1 MSPGRS
7 GETSLSPFPILLT
20 QDNSLRLWV
29 STFKLAIDG
38 APKRTVRVLLPIMNT
53 ILNRVGSF
61 LHTVRRALSFVW
73 QSSPSLGSA
82 SIVVRVIQGLLPL
95 GALYLTKLLI
105 DAVTE
110 GLKLPWDDASL
121 THILAILAGVAGVAA
136 VSAIL
141 SAVAGLVSKIQ
152 SEVVTDHMYSVLQEK
167 SVEVDLEYYENARYQ
182 DTLHL
187 AQQEAPY
194 RPTAILNALL
204 QMGQNAISLL
214 TMAALLWWMHWGV
227 IPILVLTAIPYFIVK
242 LKQSNQLYAWERE
255 RAPLDRKAWY
265 AHMLL
270 TQAGV
275 AKEVRLFD
283 LGNRLRQWFAD
294 ARLILRRE
302 RIALERRWVFSGFV
316 AQIIGIA
323 GVFGVCS
330 LLVVRTIDGLLTIG
344 DLVICLQAVQ
354 RASGYLEGL
363 GQSVSSLYE
372 SNLFLATLDE
382 FLGLQ
387 SRLRTSAAP
396 KAFPR
401 PIVEGLVFEHVSFQY
416 PHEERVAIRDFT
428 FSIKPG
434 EHVAFVGANGAGK
447 TTLVKLLCRLYDPS
461 GGRITIDGTDLR
473 DYPIADV
480 RGSVSG
486 VFQDFVKFQLSAKD
500 NIALG
505 VRASGV
511 DPFAIVQAAK
521 QAGIHEVIERLPK
534 GYESL
539 LGKLFDGGHE
549 LSIGEWQKVALAR
562 SILRDSQILILDEPT
577 SAMDAKAEAEL
588 FERFHELAQGR
599 TAIFISHRL
608 STVKMADRIFVVDQG
623 QIVEQGTHDE
633 LMAQQGLYTSL
644 FLTQAQHYQ

>member
-1 MSPGRS
+1 
-7 GETSLSPFPILLT
+7 
-20 QDNSLRLWV
+20 
-29 STFKLAIDG
+29 
-38 APKRTVRVLLPIMNT
+38 MNT
-53 ILNRVGSF
+53 ILNRIGPF

-73 QSSPSLGSA
+73 ESSPSLGSA
-82 SIVVRVIQGLLPL
+82 SVVVRVIQGLLPL
-95 GALYLTKLLI
+95 VALYLTKLLI

-110 GLKLPWDDASL
+110 GLKTPWDDTSL
-121 THILAILAGVAGVAA
+121 THILTILSGVAGVAA

-152 SEVVTDHMYSVLQEK
+152 SEVVTDHMYAILQTK

-204 QMGQNAISLL
+204 QMGQNGISLL

-227 IPILVLTAIPYFIVK
+227 IPILALTAIPYFIVK

-270 TQAGV
+270 TQAGA

-302 RIALERRWVFSGFV
+302 RIALERRWVFSGFL

-330 LLVVRTIDGLLTIG
+330 LLVLRTIDGLLTIG

-387 SRLRTSAAP
+387 SRLGTSARP
-396 KAFPR
+396 QAFPR
-401 PIVEGLVFEHVSFQY
+401 SIAEGLVFEHVSFQY

-447 TTLVKLLCRLYDPS
+447 TTLVKLLCRLYDPL

-473 DYPIADV
+473 DYPLADV
-480 RGSVSG
+480 RGAVSG

-505 VRASGV
+505 VRGSGV
-511 DPFAIVQAAK
+511 DLFAIVQAAK
-521 QAGIHEVIERLPK
+521 QAGIHEAIERLPN

-588 FERFHELAQGR
+588 FERFHELAHGR
-599 TAIFISHRL
+599 MAILISHRL